1 MGLGTILILVI
12 LIAAGL
18 YTVVI
23 YNALVAVKHAVSQ
36 SWANIDVLLK
46 QRNDE
51 LPKLVTV
58 AREYMAYEQETLE
71 RITQARSRAEAAQRS
86 GDMGALGAAENEIR
100 LGLGHFFAVAEAYPE
115 LRANETFNQL
125 GRRVSG
131 LENAIADRREFYN
144 AAVNRNN
151 VRIEQFP
158 DVLVARFFGFKSF
171 DLLEFDTSEL
181 QDVDLGALF
190 RT

>member
-1 MGLGTILILVI
+1 MGLGTVLILV
-12 LIAAGL
+12 LLLATGL

-71 RITQARSRAEAAQRS
+71 RITQARNRAEAAQRS
-86 GDMGALGAAENEIR
+86 GDMAGLGAAENEIR

-125 GRRVSG
+125 ARRVSG

-158 DVLVARFFGFKSF
+158 DVLVARFFGFKPF
-171 DLLEFDTSEL
+171 DLLEFDASEL

>member
-1 MGLGTILILVI
+1 MGLGTIVLLVVI
-12 LIAAGL
+12 VAVAL
-18 YTVVI
+18 YGVVI

-58 AREYMAYEQETLE
+58 ARQYMGYEQQTLQRVTE
-71 RITQARSRAEAAQRS
+71 ARNRAEAAQRS
-86 GDMGALGAAENEIR
+86 GDMQALGAAENEIR
-100 LGLGHFFAVAEAYPE
+100 LGLGEFFAVAEAYPE
-115 LRANETFNQL
+115 LRANEVFHQL
-125 GRRVSG
+125 ARRISG
-131 LENAIADRREFYN
+131 LESAIADRREFYN

-158 DVLVARFFGFKSF
+158 DLVVARLLGFGPF
-171 DLLEFDTSEL
+171 DLLEFDPAQL
-181 QDVDLGALF
+181 RDVDLAALF
-190 RT
+190 RS